1 MSTPISI
8 IIPAYNEGPAVAP
21 VLEELK
27 ETLDKQGITAE
38 IIVVDDGSADDTG
51 KNAYDAGARVIRHRR
66 NRGYGASLKT
76 GIAAATHDI
85 VAITDADGTYPAKY
99 LPEMIKALDRAD
111 MVVGARTGDNV
122 NIPLVRRPAKWCL
135 NMVANYV
142 TAFRIQDLN
151 SGLRVFRRNIVMQYF
166 SILPDQFSWTT
177 TITMAMLCDRYSL
190 EYIPIDYLPRKGKSK
205 IVAMDAGNFLVLIL
219 RMAILFRPLRV
230 FLPIVGICFS
240 YGIVKTCIDMWVTGD
255 KNISITAILGLLSAL
270 LVLLI
275 GMLGDALATRLG
287 RLNTNNIAGVDTK
300 EAFEYHPDSHVEE
313 ESAASHS

>member
-1 MSTPISI
+1 M
-8 IIPAYNEGPAVAP
+8 
-21 VLEELK
+21 
-27 ETLDKQGITAE
+27 
-38 IIVVDDGSADDTG
+38 DDGSADDTG
-51 KNAYDAGARVIRHRR
+51 KNAYAAGARVIRHRR

-85 VAITDADGTYPAKY
+85 VAITDADGTYPARY
-99 LPEMIKALDRAD
+99 LPEMIKALERAD

-122 NIPLVRRPAKWCL
+122 HIPLIRRPAKWCL

-240 YGIVKTCIDMWVTGD
+240 YGVVKTCIDMWVTGD

-287 RLNTNNIAGVDTK
+287 RLNANNLAGVDTK
-300 EAFEYHPDSHVEE
+300 EAFEYHQDSPTEDETSV
-313 ESAASHS
+313 SPS